1 MKLSQNLIV
10 RTARERCRSLC
21 SNPSDALPAVLV
33 LLSYLVILVLAP
45 PAIITGDSP
54 SYKDPFVTHNLAGIV
69 DSLTGHGLRQIF
81 PVAANEILGNYRLI
95 ISVQLVTMGTSAAY
109 LVRGFSK
116 LPLPPAARLVTGIA
130 AAAIVASPS
139 IAGYG
144 VHILSEAWTLVFTM
158 AMMGAALRI
167 ANSSRTPTTDLA
179 VMTIAGIAMSLMRVQ
194 LLPLWLLLAVAT
206 WWLVRDFRSP
216 RLLVTLLTTG
226 VIGLVVVIAWW
237 QSNLNYWQ
245 TVGTG
250 RGEIS
255 MIYQLTNFSPIAPDV
270 AAQLS
275 TTNPPPRCLS
285 AVEFPLPRDPLVPMN
300 VAPSITGCPAAR
312 RWADS
317 FESGYIAML
326 LRHPTLIYRYL
337 SWGIPRSMANPTS
350 PPVVSPVPKPLSEL
364 VMGSTSESYGDGVFG
379 AEYSPGRQ
387 TEAATVQDPVYLMW
401 LAALICLLTG
411 WRPWRGSRW
420 LPQAIT
426 AFLASTVA
434 FAMAVF
440 SSIAIPDTILEMARL
455 GVAQNLAVR
464 TTLLWALALLSVHA
478 VRSLRSTSSQ
488 ASATD

>member
-10 RTARERCRSLC
+10 RTTRERCRSLC

-216 RLLVTLLTTG
+216 RLLVTLVAPG
-226 VIGLVVVIAWW
+226 IVGLVVALAWW
-237 QSNLNYWQ
+237 QTNLNYWQ
-245 TVGTG
+245 TAGVG
-250 RGEIS
+250 RGPIS
-255 MIYQLTNFSPIAPDV
+255 MMYQLTNFSPIAPDV
-270 AAQLS
+270 AALLRA
-275 TTNPPPRCLS
+275 TDPPPSCL
-285 AVEFPLPRDPLVPMN
+285 AALELPLPRDPFAPLKVT
-300 VAPSITGCPAAR
+300 PSITGCPAALQ
-312 RWADS
+312 WANS
-317 FESGYIAML
+317 FESRYAAML
-326 LRHPTLIYRYL
+326 LRHPTLLYRYL
-337 SWGIPRSMANPTS
+337 SWGLPRAMANPTS

-364 VMGSTSESYGDGVFG
+364 VMGSTSQSYGDGTYG
-379 AEYSPGRQ
+379 PEYSPGRQ
-387 TEAATVQDPVYLMW
+387 TEAATTQDPVYLIW
-401 LAALICLLTG
+401 LAALISLIAG
-411 WRPWRGSRW
+411 WRAWRGSRW
-420 LPQAIT
+420 LPQAAT
-426 AFLASTVA
+426 AFLASSVA
-434 FAMAVF
+434 FAMAAF

-455 GVAQNLAVR
+455 GSAQNLAVR
-464 TTLLWALALLSVHA
+464 TTLLWALALLSVNA
-478 VRSLRSTSSQ
+478 VRSLRSTGDQ
-488 ASATD
+488 ASAAD